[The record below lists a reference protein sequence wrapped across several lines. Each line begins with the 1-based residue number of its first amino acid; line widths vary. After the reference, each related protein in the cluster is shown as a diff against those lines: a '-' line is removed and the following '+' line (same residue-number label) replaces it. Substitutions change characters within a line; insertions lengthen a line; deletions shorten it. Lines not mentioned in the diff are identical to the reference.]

1 MFPTFTLPLG
11 FLSLLAIPG
20 LIAIYWLRTRS
31 RRYPVSSLMLWVNQ
45 RQARE
50 GGLRVDRLQT
60 PLLFFLELLTIILLA
75 LAVAA
80 PIIRTARGAIPLMV
94 VLDDSFSMLAG
105 GNDTPRSRAIEALE
119 KELTPQGFNPF
130 TNHRYAVRYVLAGT
144 EPQVLNEVA
153 RTAREAVTQLESWKC
168 LSPFANLEAAIGLA
182 SEIGGAKALML
193 VLTDES
199 PPQTLETDRMQ
210 WWGFGIRYPNVAF
223 VNATRTAADSGER
236 GLLEI
241 SNLSP
246 RTRNTEL
253 VVEPSDATAQQS
265 ASPLHRSTLEI
276 APKATRRIFLN
287 LPPDTPPL
295 RARIDDDALAIDN
308 EVVLLPQLRK
318 PVRVYVSIQAPQLR
332 AQVENALASTD
343 RSLSTTIQPDL
354 VFIDHNTMAP
364 YSHAE
369 TWYMRVITE
378 PEASAYLGPF
388 VIDRAHPLTEGLALT
403 GVVWGA
409 GETEVLMGTPIVT
422 AGNIPLLTDTERFTG
437 GHEIRLRL
445 RPDLSTLQNSPNWP
459 VLIWNLL
466 EWRASQTPG
475 LNRNNLRLGETTTLI
490 TKQET
495 EVVQIVSPDGTTREQ
510 PVPDRTITLKAET
523 VGIYEVLTEAD
534 KYAFASNALYQAESD
549 LTTKAEGRWGDWG
562 GTTLRWWGYQS
573 FAWCFLLLAIGV
585 LTLHLIFMKRET

>member
-1 MFPTFTLPLG
+1 MVPTFTLPLG

-31 RRYPVSSLMLWVNQ
+31 RRYPVASLMLWMNQ

-75 LAVAA
+75 LAIAA

-105 GNDTPRSRAIEALE
+105 VSDTPRSRAIEALE
-119 KELTPQGFNPF
+119 QELVPQGLNPF
-130 TNHRYAVRYVLAGT
+130 TKRRYAIRYVLAGT
-144 EPQVLNEVA
+144 EPQMLNEVA
-153 RTAREAVTQLESWKC
+153 STTREAMTQLEGWRC
-168 LSPFANLEAAIGLA
+168 LSPYANLEAAIGLA
-182 SEIGGAKALML
+182 SEVGGAKALIL

-199 PPQTLETDRMQ
+199 PPQMLETDRMR
-210 WWGFGIRYPNVAF
+210 WWGFGIRRPNVAF
-223 VNATRTAADSGER
+223 VNATRTVADSGER
-236 GLLEI
+236 CLLEI

-246 RTRNTEL
+246 RARSTEL
-253 VVEPSDATAQQS
+253 VVEPHDVTAQQS

-276 APKATRRIFLN
+276 APRATRRIFLN
-287 LPPDTPPL
+287 LPPETPPL

-308 EVVLLPQLRK
+308 EVVLLPQHHK
-318 PVRVYVSIQAPQLR
+318 QVRVDVRIQDPQLR
-332 AQVENALASTD
+332 ALVENALASTD
-343 RSLSTTIQPDL
+343 RSVSTTIRPDL

-364 YSHAE
+364 YPHAE
-369 TWYMRVITE
+369 TWYMRFITE

-388 VIDRAHPLTEGLALT
+388 VINRRHPLTEGLALS

-409 GETEVLMGTPIVT
+409 GETEAFMGTPIVT

-459 VLIWNLL
+459 VLIWNTL
-466 EWRASQTPG
+466 EWRAAQTPG
-475 LNRNNLRLGETTTLI
+475 LNRNNLRLGEATTLI
-490 TKQET
+490 AKPET
-495 EVVQIVSPDGTTREQ
+495 AIVQIVSPDGTTREQ
-510 PVPDRTITLKAET
+510 SVPDRTLNLKADM
-523 VGIYEVLTEAD
+523 VGIYEVLAGTD
-534 KYAFASNALYQAESD
+534 KYAFASNALYQSESD
-549 LTTKAEGRWGDWG
+549 LTTKAKGQWGEWG

-573 FAWCFLLLAIGV
+573 FSWFFLLLALGV
-585 LTLHLIFMKRET
+585 LTLHLIFVKRET